1 MDPTPAITDE
11 QLMAYAD
18 GELDA
23 PMREVVEA
31 ALASDPALVTRLAEH
46 EALRERL
53 RRAFAG
59 ELDEPVP
66 ARLREPL
73 KTEPRAP
80 APVVSLASHRKAAA
94 AREREAANDAG
105 WGPWARWGGWAASV
119 AAALFIG
126 HVYWPGGG
134 TATPEGFALQGD
146 GRLVATGGVET
157 ALNTQTAATRPLGAS
172 VSVPLSFVDQ
182 SGRYCRSFTTS
193 AHAGLACREDKDWAV
208 QMLVQAAPA
217 APGTAN
223 ARQAAT
229 ALPPALLAEIDQRIA
244 GPALDANAEQQ
255 ALQRGWRR

>member
-23 PMREVVEA
+23 PLREVVEA
-31 ALASDPALVTRLAEH
+31 ALAANPALVTRLAEH
-46 EALRERL
+46 EAMRERL

-66 ARLREPL
+66 THLLEAL
-73 KTEPRAP
+73 KAEPRAP

-94 AREREAANDAG
+94 ERSREAANDTPWSA
-105 WGPWARWGGWAASV
+105 WARWGGWAASV
-119 AAALFIG
+119 AAALVIG
-126 HVYWPGGG
+126 HVYWPGGN
-134 TATPEGFALQGD
+134 TAAPEGFALQGD

-193 AHAGLACREDKDWAV
+193 AHAGLACRDDKDWAV
-208 QMLVQAAPA
+208 QMLVQARRSAE
-217 APGTAN
+217 GTGN

-229 ALPPALLAEIDQRIA
+229 ALPPALLAEIDQRIE
-244 GPALDANAEQQ
+244 GPALDAAGEQQ